1 MDDNQGASS
10 AYVTQFA
17 RTPDG
22 LPPFHDVD
30 EEFAR
35 TDDHSGPSSTGPQ
48 PIFADETK
56 EREQA
61 LRGMAKE
68 GL

>member
-35 TDDHSGPSSTGPQ
+35 AEDMAGSSSTGTKPV
-48 PIFADETK
+48 FADETK

-61 LRGMAKE
+61 LREMEKE

>member
-10 AYVTQFA
+10 AYSTQFA

-22 LPPFHDVD
+22 LPPFHDLDD
-30 EEFAR
+30 EVIESNGIA
-35 TDDHSGPSSTGPQ
+35 GNSSTGAR
-48 PIFADETK
+48 PIFADETR

-61 LRGMAKE
+61 LKAMEKE